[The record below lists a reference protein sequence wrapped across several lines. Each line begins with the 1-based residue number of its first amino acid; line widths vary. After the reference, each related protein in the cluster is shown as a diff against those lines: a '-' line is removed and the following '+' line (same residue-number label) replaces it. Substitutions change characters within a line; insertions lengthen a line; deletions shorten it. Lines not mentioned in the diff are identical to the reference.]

1 MNGNNNQQFQNTI
14 LNARHMSYSAK
25 STQEGKWAACK
36 FDANKNGEITVIVF
50 TNDEQDAAK
59 FAREKGQI
67 KASMTPREFGAF
79 VAAIKTACEN
89 ENFMYNYTREDF
101 KFFGKGQ
108 RSETRLPIYT
118 VVVKREG
125 NGPIS
130 FMFMDAG
137 NAERPRIPFT
147 FEPALNGKVM
157 GKGGGEYD
165 KGVLSRLFAMG
176 FVDIVAPMLV
186 RVAEMKY
193 EHKMPNNNN
202 GGGYGG
208 QRGGG
213 YGGGQGGYGGNQ
225 GGGNYGGGG
234 GGQNYGG
241 GASNGGGSS
250 DNFNDDLPF

>member
-50 TNDEQDAAK
+50 TNDENDAAK

-79 VAAIKTACEN
+79 VAAIKSACEN
-89 ENFMYNYTREDF
+89 ETFMYNYTREDF
-101 KFFGKGQ
+101 KFFGPGK

-118 VVVKREG
+118 VVVKRDG
-125 NGPIS
+125 GGPIS
-130 FMFMDAG
+130 FMFYDAG

-165 KGVLSRLFAMG
+165 KGVLSRLFAQG

-186 RVAEMKY
+186 RIAEMKY
-193 EHKMPNNNN
+193 EHKVPNNNNN

-208 QRGGG
+208 NRQGGGG
-213 YGGGQGGYGGNQ
+213 YGGGN
-225 GGGNYGGGG
+225 G

-241 GASNGGGSS
+241 GQNNGYGGGGGNAPQGGGSS
-250 DNFNDDLPF
+250 DYTDDLPF